1 MTDAG
6 TSIGQ
11 VVEARTDRF
20 VVELYEDAAPPAL
33 GDVVAAGEGGGQS
46 YGVVFAIET
55 GGIDGTRRPQARPRG
70 EEGHARVVEANPH
83 LRHLLRTTCQALVVA
98 HRREGTI
105 HPYLPPS
112 PPRIWDPV
120 TPCTTVDRDAL
131 MAEFDALAP
140 LVAGGAQY
148 DDTTAALIRALATG
162 TADARAYRVG
172 AGKALANLLAADPP
186 RLTALLR
193 RIRP

>member
-33 GDVVAAGEGGGQS
+33 GDVVAAGEDGGQS

-98 HRREGTI
+98 HQREGTI